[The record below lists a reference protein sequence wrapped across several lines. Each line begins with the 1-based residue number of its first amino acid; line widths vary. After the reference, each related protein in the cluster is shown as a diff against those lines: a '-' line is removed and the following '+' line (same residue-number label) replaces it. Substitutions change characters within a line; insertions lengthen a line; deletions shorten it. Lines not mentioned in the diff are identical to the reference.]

1 MTTTTTTM
9 EMSKPQ
15 LPGEGLPIR
24 FFIAC
29 PRSGST
35 LLMRIFAESPACAV
49 TSRLILMG
57 NADSNAAFRP
67 DYSILENPSR
77 HHVFADAVN
86 SGKKFLI
93 SKEELGNDSR
103 KGECLYDVCPRWAY
117 PIVRPVFIVRDPIRV
132 FDSWKSMGWTDAGS
146 LVDCFTNIFRMLGQA
161 PSHDISCLLYERLV
175 REPEGEIRRV
185 CDRWGVPFS
194 KNMLHFKQPFGSSFL
209 FATERERSIY
219 CEEKPPGLFETVESS
234 SSVIEDAPYHGLL
247 SNTEKDNLEQHLG
260 RLYLSCWQSDVLRLR
275 AVLAEKTWI
284 GFDLD
289 DTLHE
294 FRRASG
300 AATTKVL
307 EGISKRY
314 GTAMSA
320 LKNEYTRILKEKT
333 SNAFSDGKTSFQYR
347 KERFTSVLAHFS
359 IPLDAVFMEELLESY
374 EDTLVKSLEL
384 KCGALSL
391 LSAIKDMGKKVA
403 IMTEGPQDAQERT
416 IQALG
421 ISQHVDF
428 LATTNHFRLTK
439 TSGLFSAVLGHLGI
453 SAGDIAYI
461 GDNEQRDMRPAM
473 GEGIFAVHLAESKHV
488 CLNSFP
494 PQVNT
499 LRKLEYI
506 ICSSSPC

>member
-1 MTTTTTTM
+1 
-9 EMSKPQ
+9 
-15 LPGEGLPIR
+15 
-24 FFIAC
+24 
-29 PRSGST
+29 
-35 LLMRIFAESPACAV
+35 MRIFAESPACTV

-57 NADSNAAFRP
+57 NANSNAAFRP

-77 HHVFADAVN
+77 HHVFADAMN

-93 SKEELGNDSR
+93 SKEELGNDSG
-103 KGECLYDVCPRWAY
+103 KGECLYDVCPR
-117 PIVRPVFIVRDPIRV
+117 
-132 FDSWKSMGWTDAGS
+132 WKSMGWTDAGS
-146 LVDCFTNIFRMLGQA
+146 LVGCFTNIFRMLGQA

-175 REPEGEIRRV
+175 L
-185 CDRWGVPFS
+185 PFS
-194 KNMLHFKQPFGSSFL
+194 KNMLQFLQPFGSSFL

-219 CEEKPPGLFETVESS
+219 CEEKPPGLFETVESN

-247 SNTEKDNLEQHLG
+247 SNTEKDNLEQHLE

-284 GFDLD
+284 SFDLD

-320 LKNEYTRILKEKT
+320 LKNEYTRILKEKA
-333 SNAFSDGKTSFQYR
+333 SNSFSDGKTSFQYR
-347 KERFTSVLAHFS
+347 KKRSTSVLAHFS
-359 IPLDAVFMEELLESY
+359 IPLDAVFIEELLESY

-421 ISQHVDF
+421 ISQYVDF